1 MILRKENWP
10 DLLSAYVEQRRNKPF
25 AWGSDDCCL
34 FAADWVQACTGTD
47 YASAWRGRYTGRLGA
62 ARFLEEAGGLGT
74 LVDSLG
80 LVRVLPLQASR
91 GDVVAQDN
99 GRGLALGICIGS
111 GAAFAAETGL
121 VFASMQNIKT
131 AWRI

>member
-1 MILRKENWP
+1 MNTRVGNWP
-10 DLLSAYVEQRRNKPF
+10 ELLAEYVEQRRKEPF
-25 AWGSDDCCL
+25 AWGSNDCCI

-62 ARFLEEAGGLGT
+62 ARFLEEAGGLRA

-80 LVRVLPLQASR
+80 LVRVLPLQAGR

-111 GAAFAAETGL
+111 GTAFAAETGL
-121 VFASMQNIKT
+121 VFASMQNIET